1 MPAQKSREA
10 SERMA
15 DNDEFDRLIL
25 ELQSTARALPAA
37 GDLRRVEG
45 WLRLLHLA
53 VANRRRRDAQRA
65 RSVYSATGMP
75 AVRSSSSC
83 HPHRPP
89 PHP

>member
-25 ELQSTARALPAA
+25 ELQSSARALPAA

-53 VANRRRRDAQRA
+53 VANRRRRDAHARA
-65 RSVYSATGMP
+65 AHAEEFEQLS
-75 AVRSSSSC
+75 
-83 HPHRPP
+83 PHRPP